1 MPVSIVKP
9 QNVLSTNRS
18 VNKLSAPPL
27 CCSNIKNT
35 TCFQLFGADAQLVDL
50 SERGM
55 KLKFI
60 GGVKLKDRQKFL
72 VRIPHPESPDK
83 HFQME
88 AEARWYNPKE
98 FTLGVYLPDLS
109 DVELQVIQHYMVV
122 SKKMG
127 RVTV

>member
-1 MPVSIVKP
+1 MTSESK
-9 QNVLSTNRS
+9 SDR
-18 VNKLSAPPL
+18 APRQRTFL
-27 CCSNIKNT
+27 VVRIFKSKY
-35 TCFQLFGADAQLVDL
+35 FQLFGADAQLVDL